1 LLEEKEKVSHS
12 YSGIWRKGSKRAPSL
27 RETSNEEGQQQADV
41 FQLQG
46 ARTLCEQMSRKGQ
59 QSK

>member
-1 LLEEKEKVSHS
+1 MRKVSHS

-27 RETSNEEGQQQADV
+27 RETSKEEGQQQVDV

-46 ARTLCEQMSRKGQ
+46 ASVGDITPGIPKYPFIYY
-59 QSK
+59 